1 MEELRFRQMWRR
13 GGKGACGYLGEN
25 IPGRRDS
32 QGDWAVQG
40 TAKRP
45 EWLGCPMEPNRAL
58 NDWLIV

>member
-32 QGDWAVQG
+32 QGDWGGSGNSKEARVAG
-40 TAKRP
+40 VSYGA
-45 EWLGCPMEPNRAL
+45 
-58 NDWLIV
+58 